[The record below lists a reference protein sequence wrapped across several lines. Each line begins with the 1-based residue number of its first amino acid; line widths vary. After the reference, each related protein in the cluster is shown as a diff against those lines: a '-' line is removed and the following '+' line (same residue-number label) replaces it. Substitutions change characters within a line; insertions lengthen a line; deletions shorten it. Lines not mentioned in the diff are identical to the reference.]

1 MTVEFITYQMIAE
14 YKRGNRD
21 VQRVL
26 DEYDFYIVPFVNPDG
41 FVFTTTTQ
49 RLHRKN
55 MRPAP
60 AGVNA
65 TCIGVDVNRNWPNEW
80 DTNPGGSSPD
90 PCSQTYR

>member
-1 MTVEFITYQMIAE
+1 MTLEFIAYQMISE

-21 VQRVL
+21 VRRVL

-41 FVFTTTTQ
+41 FVFSTTTQ

-65 TCIGVDVNRNWPNEW
+65 TCIGVDVNREAFNLCSRP
-80 DTNPGGSSPD
+80 SP
-90 PCSQTYR
+90 Y